1 MQHHSTN
8 GGNPQGW
15 SDQEESPGGKSH
27 RAAAA
32 SSESQSPI
40 TDSTDWQLSDDQ
52 VEALADL
59 KRAVRK
65 RKPAIL
71 IGNAGSGK
79 TTIVTQHLI
88 PELRWDYRICVTA
101 FTHRACGVISE
112 KLAQMSGASPEVRT
126 LSSLL
131 GFKEVHEDQSRSPN
145 FEQANPSQVS
155 DYELIIV
162 DEASMVPQQYLDS
175 LLSSAYES
183 GVAVIFVGDDAQLP
197 PVGNGG
203 SAEAPALNIQG
214 ATVARLTKVHRNG
227 GPILAA
233 AHRIRTAPIGV
244 IPDWKPAQSD
254 AGNLIVHQHRD
265 EMKAAVIAAIHSEQ
279 RAFKEDTFR
288 IVCHTNK
295 AVNSWNTLCRNE
307 ALKEEA
313 APFVFGEL
321 LMARNAIF
329 TRANAWDY
337 EGKPETGASAELTI
351 VSDPVLEKEAF
362 NNLPAYRS
370 LLNELG
376 GPECTVN
383 VWKLSAR
390 SDQAGIISFWAAEP
404 DSHQEVQKHVKTMAT
419 RAKEA
424 SREYSLVSGHTSREW
439 WRSFYVIKKLFGHMV
454 GPRYAMTIHK
464 SQGGQWDSVFADMPD
479 MQYLRK
485 SRPGEFRKLLYT
497 GVTRASRNLHILT
510 AGK

>member
-1 MQHHSTN
+1 
-8 GGNPQGW
+8 
-15 SDQEESPGGKSH
+15 
-27 RAAAA
+27 
-32 SSESQSPI
+32 
-40 TDSTDWQLSDDQ
+40 
-52 VEALADL
+52 L

-88 PELRWDYRICVTA
+88 PELREDYLICVTA
-101 FTHRACGVISE
+101 FTHRACGVIRE
-112 KLAQMSGASPEVRT
+112 KLAQVSRTSPEVRT

-131 GFKEVHEDQSRSPN
+131 GFREVHDNQSKNPN
-145 FEQANPSQVS
+145 FEQVQPSEVS
-155 DYELIIV
+155 GYGLIIV
-162 DEASMVPQQYLDS
+162 DEASMVPQQYLNS

-233 AHRIRTAPIGV
+233 AHRIRTAPDGV
-244 IPDWKPAQSD
+244 IPEWKPAQSD
-254 AGNLIVHQHRD
+254 AGNLVVHQHRD
-265 EMKAAVIAAIHSEQ
+265 EMKAAVVAAIQSEQ
-279 RAFKEDTFR
+279 RACEEDTFR

-307 ALKEEA
+307 ALGEGA

-329 TRANAWDY
+329 TRANAWNY

-362 NNLPAYRS
+362 NNLTAFRS
-370 LLNELG
+370 LLNEVG
-376 GPECTVN
+376 GPSCKVE
-383 VWKLSAR
+383 VWKLTAR
-390 SDQAGIISFWAAEP
+390 LDQARIISFWAS
-404 DSHQEVQKHVKTMAT
+404 DSEAHKELQKLLKVMAS

-424 SREYSLVSGHTSREW
+424 SREYSRVSGHTSREW
-439 WRSFYVIKKLFGHMV
+439 WRSFFVIKKLFGHMV

-479 MQYLRK
+479 MQYLRR
-485 SRPGEFRKLLYT
+485 SRPSEFKKLLYT